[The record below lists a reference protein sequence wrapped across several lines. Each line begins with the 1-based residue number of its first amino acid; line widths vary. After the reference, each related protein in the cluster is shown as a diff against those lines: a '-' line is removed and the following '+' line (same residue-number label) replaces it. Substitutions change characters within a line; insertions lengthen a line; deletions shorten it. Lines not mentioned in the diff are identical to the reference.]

1 MISFQN
7 VSFTYA
13 ESGNGGVLD
22 LNLIVRSGECVLLCG
37 PSGCGKTTV
46 TRLANGLI
54 PHFFHGN
61 LSGQVKVNGMDTRET
76 EIAALSDAVGTV
88 FQNPRT
94 QFFNTDTDSEIVFGL
109 ENRGIPR
116 EALRSRLDELTE
128 ELHLSG
134 LRGRN
139 IFELSGG
146 EKQKIAFSSVYASA
160 PDVLVFDEPS
170 SNLDMKAIGEL
181 ADLLQ
186 RAKISGK
193 TILIAEHRIWYL
205 MDIVDRVVYMQ
216 DGRIASDME
225 ASAFKALPEAD
236 IRRMGLRVRDL
247 SVSESGG
254 VKTIAA
260 DGLLSAQK
268 ISVRLGG
275 RYVLNDISFQASRG
289 EIIAIAGANGA
300 GKSTLAR
307 MLCGL
312 QKNGSG
318 TVLWAGKPMSRRLR
332 RKKAYMVMQDVGHQ
346 LFTDSVAA
354 ECALGI
360 KAPNKDEIDR
370 ALEKVD
376 LLAYK
381 ERHPLSLSGGQM
393 QRLAVVV
400 SDICGKELLVFDE
413 PTSGL
418 DLKSMEEVG
427 TLTRS
432 LATQGKVLLIIT
444 HDIEFM
450 MRICTRILFIRDG
463 EIAEDLSGGQKEK
476 IVRLLRG
483 EERYLTGAVSAM
495 EKQYGVEKTD
505 AIIEDAWR
513 RYAEI
518 VDENADEPKKMYMH
532 TRKRIYPAI
541 AAFDAMTGNGISR
554 EEAAAFLNRYYEKRA
569 AGVGAKIR
577 GAMKIPGLYKLVPR
591 FFAKMT
597 KSSFGEDCGFRAD
610 WIRTEQEEMRFD
622 MLACPYQDT
631 CVKYGCPEIVAGFC
645 RADDEAY
652 GHMHPKLKWGRTKT
666 LGQGG
671 DCCDFRLT
679 IES

>member
-61 LSGQVKVNGMDTRET
+61 LSGQVNVNGMDTWET

-128 ELHLSG
+128 ELHLSE

-181 ADLLQ
+181 ADLIQ

-225 ASAFKALPEAD
+225 TSAFKALPEAD

-275 RYVLNDISFQASRG
+275 R
-289 EIIAIAGANGA
+289 
-300 GKSTLAR
+300 KSTLAR

-312 QKNGSG
+312 QKNSAG

-370 ALEKVD
+370 TLEKVD

-427 TLTRS
+427 ALTRS
-432 LATQGKVLLIIT
+432 LATQGKVILIIT

-463 EIAEDLSGGQKEK
+463 EIVEDLSGGQKEK

-483 EERYLTGAVSAM
+483 EE
-495 EKQYGVEKTD
+495 
-505 AIIEDAWR
+505 
-513 RYAEI
+513 
-518 VDENADEPKKMYMH
+518 
-532 TRKRIYPAI
+532 
-541 AAFDAMTGNGISR
+541 
-554 EEAAAFLNRYYEKRA
+554 
-569 AGVGAKIR
+569 
-577 GAMKIPGLYKLVPR
+577 
-591 FFAKMT
+591 
-597 KSSFGEDCGFRAD
+597 
-610 WIRTEQEEMRFD
+610 
-622 MLACPYQDT
+622 
-631 CVKYGCPEIVAGFC
+631 
-645 RADDEAY
+645 
-652 GHMHPKLKWGRTKT
+652 
-666 LGQGG
+666 
-671 DCCDFRLT
+671 
-679 IES
+679 

>member
-1 MISFQN
+1 M
-7 VSFTYA
+7 
-13 ESGNGGVLD
+13 
-22 LNLIVRSGECVLLCG
+22 
-37 PSGCGKTTV
+37 
-46 TRLANGLI
+46 
-54 PHFFHGN
+54 
-61 LSGQVKVNGMDTRET
+61 
-76 EIAALSDAVGTV
+76 
-88 FQNPRT
+88 
-94 QFFNTDTDSEIVFGL
+94 FGL

-128 ELHLSG
+128 EMHLSE

-260 DGLLSAQK
+260 DGSLSAQK

-318 TVLWAGKPMSRRLR
+318 TVLWAGKPVSRRLR
-332 RKKAYMVMQDVGHQ
+332 RKKAWSCRMWG
-346 LFTDSVAA
+346 TS
-354 ECALGI
+354 
-360 KAPNKDEIDR
+360 
-370 ALEKVD
+370 
-376 LLAYK
+376 
-381 ERHPLSLSGGQM
+381 SL
-393 QRLAVVV
+393 
-400 SDICGKELLVFDE
+400 
-413 PTSGL
+413 PT
-418 DLKSMEEVG
+418 
-427 TLTRS
+427 
-432 LATQGKVLLIIT
+432 
-444 HDIEFM
+444 
-450 MRICTRILFIRDG
+450 
-463 EIAEDLSGGQKEK
+463 
-476 IVRLLRG
+476 
-483 EERYLTGAVSAM
+483 
-495 EKQYGVEKTD
+495 
-505 AIIEDAWR
+505 AWR
-513 RYAEI
+513 R
-518 VDENADEPKKMYMH
+518 NA
-532 TRKRIYPAI
+532 R
-541 AAFDAMTGNGISR
+541 
-554 EEAAAFLNRYYEKRA
+554 
-569 AGVGAKIR
+569 
-577 GAMKIPGLYKLVPR
+577 
-591 FFAKMT
+591 
-597 KSSFGEDCGFRAD
+597 
-610 WIRTEQEEMRFD
+610 
-622 MLACPYQDT
+622 LA
-631 CVKYGCPEIVAGFC
+631 
-645 RADDEAY
+645 
-652 GHMHPKLKWGRTKT
+652 
-666 LGQGG
+666 
-671 DCCDFRLT
+671 
-679 IES
+679 

>member
-22 LNLIVRSGECVLLCG
+22 LNLVVRSGECVLLCG

-61 LSGQVKVNGMDTRET
+61 LSGQVNVNGMDTRET

-128 ELHLSG
+128 ELHLSK

-181 ADLLQ
+181 ADLIQ

-225 ASAFKALPEAD
+225 AAAFKALPEAD

-247 SVSESGG
+247 SVFESGG

-260 DGLLSAQK
+260 DGLLSVQK

-275 RYVLNDISFQASRG
+275 RNVLNDLSFQASRG
-289 EIIAIAGANGA
+289 EIIAIAGVNGA
-300 GKSTLAR
+300 GKSTL
-307 MLCGL
+307 CGL
-312 QKNGSG
+312 QKNSAG

-346 LFTDSVAA
+346 LFTDSVSA

-370 ALEKVD
+370 TLEKVD

-427 TLTRS
+427 ALTR
-432 LATQGKVLLIIT
+432 
-444 HDIEFM
+444 
-450 MRICTRILFIRDG
+450 
-463 EIAEDLSGGQKEK
+463 
-476 IVRLLRG
+476 
-483 EERYLTGAVSAM
+483 
-495 EKQYGVEKTD
+495 
-505 AIIEDAWR
+505 
-513 RYAEI
+513 
-518 VDENADEPKKMYMH
+518 
-532 TRKRIYPAI
+532 
-541 AAFDAMTGNGISR
+541 AFDHHT
-554 EEAAAFLNRYYEKRA
+554 
-569 AGVGAKIR
+569 
-577 GAMKIPGLYKLVPR
+577 
-591 FFAKMT
+591 
-597 KSSFGEDCGFRAD
+597 
-610 WIRTEQEEMRFD
+610 
-622 MLACPYQDT
+622 
-631 CVKYGCPEIVAGFC
+631 
-645 RADDEAY
+645 
-652 GHMHPKLKWGRTKT
+652 
-666 LGQGG
+666 
-671 DCCDFRLT
+671 
-679 IES
+679 

>member
-22 LNLIVRSGECVLLCG
+22 LNLVVRSGECVLLCG

-61 LSGQVKVNGMDTRET
+61 LSGQVNVNGMDTRET

-128 ELHLSG
+128 ELHLSK

-160 PDVLVFDEPS
+160 PEPS

-181 ADLLQ
+181 ADLIQ

-225 ASAFKALPEAD
+225 ASAFKALPEAN

-247 SVSESGG
+247 SVFESGG

-260 DGLLSAQK
+260 DGLLSVQK

-275 RYVLNDISFQASRG
+275 RNVLNDISFQASRG
-289 EIIAIAGANGA
+289 EIIAIAGVNGA

-318 TVLWAGKPMSRRLR
+318 TVFWAGKPMIRRLR

-360 KAPNKDEIDR
+360 KAPNKDEIDC

-427 TLTRS
+427 ILTRS

-463 EIAEDLSGGQKEK
+463 EIVEDLSGGQKEK

-483 EERYLTGAVSAM
+483 EE
-495 EKQYGVEKTD
+495 
-505 AIIEDAWR
+505 
-513 RYAEI
+513 
-518 VDENADEPKKMYMH
+518 
-532 TRKRIYPAI
+532 
-541 AAFDAMTGNGISR
+541 
-554 EEAAAFLNRYYEKRA
+554 
-569 AGVGAKIR
+569 
-577 GAMKIPGLYKLVPR
+577 
-591 FFAKMT
+591 
-597 KSSFGEDCGFRAD
+597 
-610 WIRTEQEEMRFD
+610 
-622 MLACPYQDT
+622 
-631 CVKYGCPEIVAGFC
+631 
-645 RADDEAY
+645 
-652 GHMHPKLKWGRTKT
+652 
-666 LGQGG
+666 
-671 DCCDFRLT
+671 
-679 IES
+679 

>member
-13 ESGNGGVLD
+13 ESENGGVLD
-22 LNLIVRSGECVLLCG
+22 LNLMIRPGECGLLCG

-61 LSGQVKVNGMDTRET
+61 LSGQVNVNGMDTRET

-128 ELHLSG
+128 ELHLSE

-181 ADLLQ
+181 ADLIQ

-247 SVSESGG
+247 SVFESGG

-260 DGLLSAQK
+260 DGLLSVQK

-275 RYVLNDISFQASRG
+275 RSVLNNLSFQASRG
-289 EIIAIAGANGA
+289 EIIAIAGVNGA

-346 LFTDSVAA
+346 LFTDSVSA

-370 ALEKVD
+370 TLEKVD

-400 SDICGKELLVFDE
+400 SDICSKELLVFDE

-427 TLTRS
+427 ILTRS

-450 MRICTRILFIRDG
+450 MRICTRILFIQDG
-463 EIAEDLSGGQKEK
+463 EIVKDLSGGQKEK

-483 EERYLTGAVSAM
+483 EE
-495 EKQYGVEKTD
+495 
-505 AIIEDAWR
+505 
-513 RYAEI
+513 
-518 VDENADEPKKMYMH
+518 
-532 TRKRIYPAI
+532 
-541 AAFDAMTGNGISR
+541 
-554 EEAAAFLNRYYEKRA
+554 
-569 AGVGAKIR
+569 
-577 GAMKIPGLYKLVPR
+577 
-591 FFAKMT
+591 
-597 KSSFGEDCGFRAD
+597 
-610 WIRTEQEEMRFD
+610 
-622 MLACPYQDT
+622 
-631 CVKYGCPEIVAGFC
+631 
-645 RADDEAY
+645 
-652 GHMHPKLKWGRTKT
+652 
-666 LGQGG
+666 
-671 DCCDFRLT
+671 
-679 IES
+679 